1 MRITILTQNIPDPI
15 RYSFEFVKQI
25 RESISENIDV
35 LLVTDTDKKIQYYDR
50 QININ
55 EAQRYA
61 LPERITNNHEQSIRK
76 QIAVNRKLGR
86 KFTIKDVIDEHER
99 LYRFYIDLI
108 DKEKPELCIVWNG
121 ITHSFQTAFTEACKD
136 LMKPVIYLERGLI
149 PGSVF
154 WDWEGINAVSSV
166 GKDNTW
172 IKKFNKISDPNY
184 FNKIKNIIF
193 ETGGNIVKEENAR
206 GEFNKRNYILFPLQR
221 DSDSNILFNSEYVKN
236 MYQALIFLKELK
248 TKKKIPKD
256 VIFRPHP
263 EDPKNHYTK
272 KIDFSPLIRQSN
284 TGLLETIINADL
296 VLTVN
301 STVGFTSLILGK
313 KVVALGKSTYSGK
326 GLCLEPKS
334 LTELQCMLNTKEIC
348 ISQNIVEQRQEFIS
362 KIIGYRHISFKSNE
376 LLDVQLNNLKKELT
390 KI

>member
-15 RYSFEFVKQI
+15 RYSFEFVKKI

-55 EAQRYA
+55 EAKRYA

-76 QIAVNRKLGR
+76 QIAVNRKLGG

-121 ITHSFQTAFTEACKD
+121 ITHSFQTAFIEACKD

-149 PGSVF
+149 PGSIF

-166 GKDNTW
+166 GKDKTW

-184 FNKIKNIIF
+184 FNKIENIIF

-221 DSDSNILFNSEYVKN
+221 DSDSNILFNSEYIKN

-248 TKKKIPKD
+248 TKKKIPQD

-272 KIDFSPLIRQSN
+272 KIDFSPLICQSN

-296 VLTVN
+296 VLTIN

-313 KVVALGKSTYSGK
+313 KVVALGKSTYSGR

-362 KIIGYRHISFKSNE
+362 KIIGYRHISFKSHE